1 MKKGKIIAVVIFLT
15 LILILSFNKKDDG
28 AADVNGDIVEYD
40 EPLVVDSTANLITKS
55 GHYLSII
62 IESAF
67 EYIFIIINKIIS
79 FVLGI

>member
-15 LILILSFNKKDDG
+15 LILILSFNKKEDG
-28 AADVNGDIVEYD
+28 VEDVNGDIVEYD

>member
-15 LILILSFNKKDDG
+15 LILILSFNKKEDG
-28 AADVNGDIVEYD
+28 VAGVNGDIVEYD

-67 EYIFIIINKIIS
+67 EYIFVIINKIIS

>member
-15 LILILSFNKKDDG
+15 LILILSFNKKEDG
-28 AADVNGDIVEYD
+28 VGDVNGDIVEYD

-67 EYIFIIINKIIS
+67 EYIFVIINKIIS

>member
-1 MKKGKIIAVVIFLT
+1 MKKGKIIAVVIFLI
-15 LILILSFNKKDDG
+15 LILILSFNKKEDG
-28 AADVNGDIVEYD
+28 VADVNGDIVEYD

-67 EYIFIIINKIIS
+67 EYIFVIINKIIS